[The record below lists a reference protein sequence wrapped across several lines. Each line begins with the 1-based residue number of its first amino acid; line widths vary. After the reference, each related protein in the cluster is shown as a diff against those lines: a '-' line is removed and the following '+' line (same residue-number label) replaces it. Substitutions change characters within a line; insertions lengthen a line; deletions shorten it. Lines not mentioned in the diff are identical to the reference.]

1 MFKEWYEEQIENA
14 NSKEELDRLLK
25 LWLKTLAKYLQ
36 RLGEAANSS
45 AFEIQ
50 KTNIRIMEMIGTDEE
65 YAMSLAKKFDI
76 KSCQEAAILV
86 EQSLVMVQRVYDKRQ
101 KVLDQEYDR
110 IINLIRKQGDDNE
123 NASK

>member
-1 MFKEWYEEQIENA
+1 MFKEWYKEQIENA

-50 KTNIRIMEMIGTDEE
+50 KINIRIMEMYGTDEE
-65 YAMSLAKKFDI
+65 CAMSLAQKFDI
-76 KSCQEAAILV
+76 KSCQDAALSV
-86 EQSLVMVQRVYDKRQ
+86 EQSLEMVQQVYDKRQ
-101 KVLDQEYDR
+101 KILDQEYDR
-110 IINLIRKQGDDNE
+110 IVNLIRQEEDN
-123 NASK
+123 NG